1 MASVALFEQS
11 RPAGV
16 RTELVPAREDN
27 LARYSCSLRMR
38 NRFFQWAFD
47 RGLARNVHLVERG
60 GERLRRSVDRL
71 RRAYLR
77 HDRPVG
83 LLARV
88 EAQVWSGP
96 VSPPSPAPTPA
107 TWFRPS
113 KGEDRGFVFYVH
125 GGSFVCE
132 KSPRVTRMI
141 AKLAAAAG
149 ARVFSPDYRL
159 APEHPCPAAIEDV
172 VAAWAWLAATY
183 PDEPLIAVAESSGAA
198 ILMSAVCQIRD
209 QGGRMP
215 DAILLFSPWVDLSL
229 QSWSVTAA
237 SLAGSTP
244 YSMASLGVM
253 SRLYLQG
260 RSATDPV
267 ASPIFGDLS
276 DLPPILV
283 HASQT
288 DIVFDDAKRLAEAV
302 EAAGGELILRV
313 WRGQTHVWERTESA
327 EARQSL
333 ELAAAFIAAHAGA
346 SAEGP

>member
-11 RPAGV
+11 HTGRV
-16 RTELVPAREDN
+16 RTEVVTRRGDIQAWSS
-27 LARYSCSLRMR
+27 AAQTIK

-47 RGLARNVHLVERG
+47 RGIAREVHLVEAG
-60 GERLRRSVDRL
+60 GERLRRAVNRL

-88 EAQVWSGP
+88 EAEAWSG
-96 VSPPSPAPTPA
+96 PPSPASPAPIAA

-172 VAAWAWLAATY
+172 VAAWDWLAATY
-183 PDEPLIAVAESSGAA
+183 PDEPVIAVAESSGAA
-198 ILMSAVCQIRD
+198 ILLAALCQVRD
-209 QGGRMP
+209 QGGRLP
-215 DAILLFSPWVDLSL
+215 DGVLLFSPWLDLSL

-260 RSATDPV
+260 RPATDPV
-267 ASPIFGDLS
+267 ASPLFGDLS
-276 DLPPILV
+276 GLPPILV

-288 DIVFDDAKRLAEAV
+288 DIVFDDAKRLADAV
-302 EAAGGELILRV
+302 EAAGGELTLRV

-333 ELAAAFIAAHAGA
+333 ELAAAFIESRVSAAA
-346 SAEGP
+346 

>member
-11 RPAGV
+11 RPGRV
-16 RTELVPAREDN
+16 RTEVVVGCDDN
-27 LARYSCSLRMR
+27 LAWSSALQTVK

-47 RGLARNVHLVERG
+47 QGLARNVHLVEG
-60 GERLRRSVDRL
+60 DGERLRRAVDRL

-88 EAQVWSGP
+88 EAETWSGP
-96 VSPPSPAPTPA
+96 PSPPSPVPTPA
-107 TWFRPS
+107 TWFRPT

-132 KSPRVTRMI
+132 KSPRITRMI

-159 APEHPCPAAIEDV
+159 APEHPCPAAVEDV
-172 VAAWAWLAATY
+172 VAAWDWLALTY
-183 PDEPLIAVAESSGAA
+183 PSEPLIAVAESSGAA
-198 ILMSAVCQIRD
+198 ILMAALCQVRD
-209 QGGRMP
+209 QGGRLP
-215 DAILLFSPWVDLSL
+215 DAILLFSPWMDLSL

-260 RSATDPV
+260 RAATDPV

-276 DLPPILV
+276 GLPPILI
-283 HASQT
+283 HASQG
-288 DIVFDDAKRLAEAV
+288 DIVFDDAKRLADAV
-302 EAAGGELILRV
+302 EAAGGELTLRV

-327 EARQSL
+327 EARHSL
-333 ELAAAFIAAHAGA
+333 DLAAAFIAAYAA
-346 SAEGP
+346 LSP

>member
-1 MASVALFEQS
+1 M
-11 RPAGV
+11 PDHGG
-16 RTELVPAREDN
+16 VPAWP
-27 LARYSCSLRMR
+27 SSLQVFR

-47 RGLARNVHLVERG
+47 RGLARNVHLVDGG
-60 GERLRRSVDRL
+60 GERLRRAADRL
-71 RRAYLR
+71 RAAYLR

-96 VSPPSPAPTPA
+96 LSPPSPAPIPA
-107 TWFRPS
+107 TWFKPS
-113 KGEDRGFVFYVH
+113 KGQDRGFVFYVH

-141 AKLAAAAG
+141 ARLAAAAG

-172 VAAWAWLAATY
+172 VAAWDWLAGAY
-183 PDEPLIAVAESSGAA
+183 PDEPLVAVAESSGAA
-198 ILMSAVCQIRD
+198 ILMSAVCQVRD
-209 QGGRMP
+209 QGGRLP

-260 RSATDPV
+260 RAATDPL
-267 ASPIFGDLS
+267 ASPIFGALS
-276 DLPPILV
+276 GLPPILI
-283 HASQT
+283 HASRT
-288 DIVFDDAKRLAEAV
+288 DIVFDDAQRLADAIEAQ
-302 EAAGGELILRV
+302 GGDLTLRV
-313 WRGQTHVWERTESA
+313 WNGQTHVWERTESA
-327 EARQSL
+327 EARRSL
-333 ELAAAFIAAHAGA
+333 ELAAAFIEAHITA
-346 SAEGP
+346 

>member
-1 MASVALFEQS
+1 M
-11 RPAGV
+11 
-16 RTELVPAREDN
+16 RTEVVPDGGYN
-27 LARYSCSLRMR
+27 LAWSPFVQTVK

-47 RGLARNVHLVERG
+47 RGMAREVHLVEDG

-96 VSPPSPAPTPA
+96 VSPPLPAPIPA
-107 TWFRPS
+107 TWFKPS
-113 KGEDRGFVFYVH
+113 QGEDRGFVFYVH

-141 AKLAAAAG
+141 AKLAATAG

-159 APEHPCPAAIEDV
+159 APEHPCPAAVEDV
-172 VAAWAWLAATY
+172 IAAWDWLALTY
-183 PDEPLIAVAESSGAA
+183 PEEPLIAVAESSGAA
-198 ILMSAVCQIRD
+198 ILMAALCQIRD
-209 QGGRMP
+209 QGGRLP
-215 DAILLFSPWVDLSL
+215 GAILLFSPWVGLSL

-276 DLPPILV
+276 GLPPILI
-283 HASQT
+283 HASQG
-288 DIVFDDAKRLAEAV
+288 DIVFDDARRMAAAV
-302 EAAGGELILRV
+302 EAAGGELTLRI
-313 WRGQTHVWERTESA
+313 WRGQTHVWERTEGA
-327 EARQSL
+327 EARHSL
-333 ELAAAFIAAHAGA
+333 DLAAAFIAAHTGA
-346 SAEGP
+346 AP